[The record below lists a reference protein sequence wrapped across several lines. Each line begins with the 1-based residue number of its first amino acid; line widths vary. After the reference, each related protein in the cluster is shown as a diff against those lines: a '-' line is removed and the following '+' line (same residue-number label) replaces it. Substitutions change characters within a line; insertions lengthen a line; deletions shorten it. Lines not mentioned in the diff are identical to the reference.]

1 MIELHGVT
9 GPRGSRL
16 EALIGEALSP
26 LLRRRP
32 VVSAFERVV
41 ADVTGPAELLDAAAA
56 GLPDGAARPEAAA
69 VRLRRGRAQLAWGEP
84 RRVESAAEL
93 LELCRARG
101 ASSVAIARSDPS
113 LVPELQL
120 GTWFDATMRLRLI
133 RRAALALPA
142 LARTAA
148 WSATTLLVGV
158 EGAFWRGVR
167 SAATRV
173 EWRRWTHSSHVALLY
188 HRLAG
193 EGVAGQ
199 EHLDLAPAKFHRQL
213 RTLRLLGFR
222 QLRADELLA
231 FHEDPAGILP
241 RRAFTV
247 TFDDG
252 IRDAFEPLM
261 REAQP
266 RPMMFVCSREA
277 GGVAHWL
284 GNEPVLDWDDVRRLA
299 AAGVDIGSHTRR
311 HPRLTQLDPAE
322 LADDLAGSRA
332 EVRAEIPGAVD
343 VLAYPYGDHDVRVR
357 DAAVAAGYR
366 AAFTTERGPNG
377 AGTDA
382 HLLRRVSVHAADGA
396 LAVAWKAATG
406 ESLPQWWLRLRGAER

>member
-9 GPRGSRL
+9 GPPGSRL
-16 EALIGEALSP
+16 EALVGEALSP

-41 ADVTGPAELLDAAAA
+41 ADVSGSRDAVDSVCG
-56 GLPDGAARPEAAA
+56 GLPEGAARAEAIA
-69 VRLRRGRAQLAWGEP
+69 VRLRRSGAELVWGEP
-84 RRVESAAEL
+84 RRLESAAEL

-101 ASSVAIARSDPS
+101 ASSVAVARADPS

-120 GTWFDATMRLRLI
+120 GTWFDASIRLRLL
-133 RRAALALPA
+133 RRAALGLPA
-142 LARTAA
+142 AGRAA
-148 WSATTLLVGV
+148 GRAATTLTIAV

-167 SAATRV
+167 SAATRT
-173 EWRRWTHSSHVALLY
+173 EWQRWTHSAYVALLY

-199 EHLDLAPAKFHRQL
+199 EHVDLAPAKFHRQL
-213 RTLRLLGFR
+213 RLLRRLGFR
-222 QLRADELLA
+222 HLRADELLA
-231 FHEDPAGILP
+231 FHEDAVGLVP
-241 RRAFTV
+241 RRAFVV

-261 REAQP
+261 QHGAIGP
-266 RPMMFVCSREA
+266 LMFVCSQEA
-277 GGVAHWL
+277 GRSAHWL

-299 AAGVDIGSHTRR
+299 TAGVGIGSHTRR
-311 HPRLTQLDPAE
+311 HPRLTQLASAALAE
-322 LADDLAGSRA
+322 DLAGSRA
-332 EVRAEIPGAVD
+332 EVRAEVPGALD
-343 VLAYPYGDHDVRVR
+343 LLAYPYGDHDARVR
-357 DAAVAAGYR
+357 DAAVVAGYR

-377 AGTDA
+377 AGTDR

-396 LAVAWKAATG
+396 LAVVWKAATG
-406 ESLPQWWLRLRGAER
+406 ESLPRWWLRLRGEER